1 MTRDVEN
8 DNSNTDWQTFW
19 KLKQMSLVASDV
31 FDLTETTSLYST
43 SSSGACSSAIFRS
56 QNMRNALLE
65 HCRRF
70 RAALNSTP
78 FRLLTALI
86 LSQLLVASLLAL
98 FETRQQL
105 DHDASIAEATL
116 HRRDQI
122 LQRIAGLH
130 FELDQQDI
138 HYFTWV
144 NKSLDLLD
152 WYEQL
157 LLETNPNPH
166 AGYVCFSQMFLLVL
180 ASISTTGF
188 KLPAPRTLTGKV
200 LLAIWFV
207 PGLFLFFRTA
217 IDYGTALYA
226 LLLRIF
232 PLLHIQSDFRLVAA
246 LSTGF
251 SVLIFLATVLL
262 TRLTLCDS
270 IVEAMEMNIYS
281 WLLIGTGHKLDQSKN
296 AVKGFFICV
305 AFLSVV
311 MFSFLTQVL
320 LSCRAEIFNRLKAAL
335 AIQLKNSPGLL
346 LHDDTWLPR
355 LFQQSVKYKILLS
368 LLDQRD
374 RKELRCIW
382 FRLCNS
388 TDQDAQ
394 TELLLSEATTQ
405 TVDQRKVSNDSGIE
419 NSCAKASTS

>member
-1 MTRDVEN
+1 MKSTAG
-8 DNSNTDWQTFW
+8 F
-19 KLKQMSLVASDV
+19 SLLVNRCHTCCIVSDI

-78 FRLLTALI
+78 FRLLAALT

-98 FETRQQL
+98 FEAQQQL
-105 DHDASIAEATL
+105 DHDASLAEATL

-157 LLETNPNPH
+157 LLETNPNPKH

-232 PLLHIQSDFRLVAA
+232 HLLHIESDFRLVAA

-355 LFQQSVKYKILLS
+355 LFQQSVKYRILLS
-368 LLDQRD
+368 LLDQRA
-374 RKELRCIW
+374 RKELRCIC

-388 TDQDAQ
+388 TDHDAQ
-394 TELLLSEATTQ
+394 TELLVSDATTQ
-405 TVDQRKVSNDSGIE
+405 TADQRKVPIASGIE
-419 NSCAKASTS
+419 NS